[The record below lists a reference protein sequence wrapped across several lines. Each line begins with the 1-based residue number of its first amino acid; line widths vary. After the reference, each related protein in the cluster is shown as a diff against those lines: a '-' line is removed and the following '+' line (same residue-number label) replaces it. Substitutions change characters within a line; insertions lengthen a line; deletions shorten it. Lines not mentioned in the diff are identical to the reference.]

1 MKTKQKEKV
10 KTIRLGSLKKLVPF
24 VVPYRTRLLGAFGCM
39 LLASATGV
47 LPPWLLKN
55 VVDDVL
61 IKKNSA
67 MLNGLSLA
75 IVLLFILKNLANYGQ
90 QYLMVWVGQHAV
102 MDLRV
107 ALYGKIQSLSLTY
120 LHKRRVGE
128 LLSRI
133 TGDVAT
139 LQGLVSTTI
148 VDLVVQTLTFFG
160 MAGFLIYLNWR
171 LTLFALMVIPVAFK
185 VIHFASRRLRA
196 VGHTIQQELAN
207 LSAIAYEALSAV
219 RIVRSFATE
228 EQELARFSH
237 QSEANVK
244 ALVHGTQI
252 QATLQGVVE
261 VILIL
266 ALALLLWVGGR
277 EVISGSMTPG
287 GLIAFLGYLG
297 FMVQPLRVISRI
309 VGTIQQCLA
318 SADRIFEILEVP
330 EALPVPVE
338 PVFLKPLRG
347 EIAFEDVWFAYE
359 KERWVLKGLDLS
371 IRPGERIA
379 LVGSTGAGKT
389 TIADLV
395 PRFYDPDKG
404 RVKIDGVDVRELD
417 LKCLRKQIG
426 IVPQDPVLLK
436 GTMAY
441 NIAYG
446 YQAATLDTV
455 REAACTAGIADFIES
470 LPEGYETEVGER
482 GVTLSGGQRQRIAIA
497 RAIVRDPKI
506 LIMDE
511 ATSSLDT
518 AVEHQIQEAMGLA
531 MKGRTSIVIAHR
543 LSTILESDRILVIE
557 EGRIAEAGNHEELLA
572 AGGIY
577 AKLYGLQFRESA
589 KP

>member
-1 MKTKQKEKV
+1 MKTKPGKD
-10 KTIRLGSLKKLVPF
+10 TRLGSLNKLLPF
-24 VVPYRTRLLGAFGCM
+24 ILPYRLRLLGAFGCM
-39 LLASATGV
+39 LMASASGI

-61 IKKNSA
+61 IKKNSL
-67 MLNGLSLA
+67 MLNGLAVA
-75 IVLLFILKNLANYGQ
+75 IILLFVLKNVAGYGQ
-90 QYLMVWVGQHAV
+90 QYLMVWVGQRAV

-148 VDLVVQTLTFFG
+148 VDLIVQTLTFFG
-160 MAGFLIYLNWR
+160 MAGFLVYLNWR
-171 LTLFALMVIPVAFK
+171 LTLFALLVIPLAFK
-185 VIHFASRRLRA
+185 VIHFASTRLRA
-196 VGHTIQQELAN
+196 VGHTIQQELAS

-228 EQELARFSH
+228 EHELERFKR
-237 QSEANVK
+237 QSEANVR

-261 VILIL
+261 VILIF

-277 EVISGSMTPG
+277 EVIAGSMTPG
-287 GLIAFLGYLG
+287 ELIAFLGYLG

-309 VGTIQQCLA
+309 VGSIQQCLA

-330 EALPVPVE
+330 ETLPVPAV
-338 PVFLKPLRG
+338 PVFLKPVRG
-347 EIAFEDVWFAYE
+347 EIGFNDVWFAYE
-359 KERWVLKGLDLS
+359 PGRWVLKGVNLS

-395 PRFYDPDKG
+395 PRFYDPQRG
-404 RVKIDGVDVRELD
+404 EVRIDGVDVRELD
-417 LKCLRKQIG
+417 LKTLRKQIG

-436 GTMAY
+436 GSIAY

-446 YQAATLDTV
+446 FPEATELDI
-455 REAACTAGIADFIES
+455 REAAKTAGIADFIEG
-470 LPEGYETEVGER
+470 LPAGYETEVGER
-482 GVTLSGGQRQRIAIA
+482 GVTLSGGQRQRVAIA

-506 LIMDE
+506 LVLDE

-518 AVEHQIQEAMGLA
+518 AVEQQIQEAMGLA

-557 EGRIAEAGNHEELLA
+557 AGQIAEEGKHEELLA
-572 AGGIY
+572 AKGLY

-589 KP
+589 KR

>member
-1 MKTKQKEKV
+1 MKRKPKEKTV
-10 KTIRLGSLKKLVPF
+10 RLGSLKKLLPF
-24 VVPYRTRLLGAFGCM
+24 ILPYRIRLVAAFGCM
-39 LLASATGV
+39 LAASAAGV

-61 IKKNSA
+61 IRKDSL
-67 MLNGLSLA
+67 MLNGLAFA
-75 IVLLFILKNLANYGQ
+75 IVLLFILKNLAGYGQ

-120 LHKRRVGE
+120 LHKKRVGE

-160 MAGFLIYLNWR
+160 MAGFLVYLNWK
-171 LTLFALMVIPVAFK
+171 LTLFALLVIPLAFK
-185 VIHFASRRLRA
+185 VIHFASQRLRA
-196 VGHTIQQELAN
+196 VGHTIQQELAS
-207 LSAIAYEALSAV
+207 LSAIAYEALSAI

-228 EQELARFSH
+228 EYELERFR
-237 QSEANVK
+237 QQGKANVR

-261 VILIL
+261 VILIV
-266 ALALLLWVGGR
+266 ALALLLWAGGR
-277 EVISGSMTPG
+277 EVIAGRMTPG

-309 VGTIQQCLA
+309 VGSLQQCLA

-330 EALPVPVE
+330 DTLPVPE
-338 PVFLKPLRG
+338 SPVVLKPVSG
-347 EIAFEDVWFAYE
+347 AIGFKDVWFAYE
-359 KERWVLKGLDLS
+359 PGRWILKGVNLS
-371 IRPGERIA
+371 VRPGERIA

-395 PRFYDPDKG
+395 PRFYDPQRG
-404 RVKIDGVDVRELD
+404 TVTVDGVDVRQLD
-417 LKCLRKQIG
+417 LKVLRKQIG

-446 YQAATLDTV
+446 FEEATLDAI
-455 REAACTAGIADFIES
+455 REAARMAGIADFIES
-470 LPEGYETEVGER
+470 LPEGYETEIGER
-482 GVTLSGGQRQRIAIA
+482 GVTLSGGQRQRVAIA
-497 RAIVRDPKI
+497 RAMIRNPKI

-518 AVEHQIQEAMGLA
+518 AVEHQIQEAMGHA
-531 MKGRTSIVIAHR
+531 MKGRTSLVIAHR
-543 LSTILESDRILVIE
+543 LSTVLESDRILVIDAGQIVE
-557 EGRIAEAGNHEELLA
+557 EGTHQNLLA
-572 AGGIY
+572 RQGLY
-577 AKLYGLQFRESA
+577 ARLYGLQFREPA
-589 KP
+589 RP

>member
-1 MKTKQKEKV
+1 MKRKPKDRTAS
-10 KTIRLGSLKKLVPF
+10 LGSLKKLLPF
-24 VVPYRTRLLGAFGCM
+24 ILPYRVRLLAAFGCM
-39 LLASATGV
+39 LAASAAGV

-61 IKKNSA
+61 IEKNSL
-67 MLNGLSLA
+67 MLNGLAVA
-75 IVLLFILKNLANYGQ
+75 IVLLFVLKNLAGYGQ
-90 QYLMVWVGQHAV
+90 QYLMVWVGQRAV

-160 MAGFLIYLNWR
+160 MAGFLIYLNWK
-171 LTLFALMVIPVAFK
+171 LTVFALFVIPIAFK
-185 VIHFASRRLRA
+185 VIHFASQRLRA
-196 VGHTIQQELAN
+196 VGHTIQQELAS
-207 LSAIAYEALSAV
+207 LSAIAYEALSAI

-228 EQELARFSH
+228 EQELARFRR
-237 QSEANVK
+237 QGEANVR

-261 VILIL
+261 VILIV

-277 EVISGSMTPG
+277 EVIAGSMTPG
-287 GLIAFLGYLG
+287 ELIAFLGYLG

-309 VGTIQQCLA
+309 VGSLQQCLA

-330 EALPVPVE
+330 EVLPAPAR
-338 PVFLKPLRG
+338 PVFLKPVRG
-347 EIAFEDVWFAYE
+347 EISFEDVWFAYE
-359 KERWVLKGLDLS
+359 PGRWILKGVSLL

-379 LVGSTGAGKT
+379 VVGSTGAGKT
-389 TIADLV
+389 TLADLV
-395 PRFYDPDKG
+395 PRFYDPQRG
-404 RVKIDGVDVRELD
+404 AVKIDGVDVRELD
-417 LKCLRKQIG
+417 LKSLRKQIG

-446 YQAATLDTV
+446 FEEASPEAI
-455 REAACTAGIADFIES
+455 REAAKTAGIADFIES
-470 LPEGYETEVGER
+470 LPAGYETEVGER

-497 RAIVRDPKI
+497 RAIVRDPRI
-506 LIMDE
+506 LILDE

-518 AVEHQIQEAMGLA
+518 AVEHQIQQAMGLA
-531 MKGRTSIVIAHR
+531 MKGRTSLVIAHR
-543 LSTILESDRILVIE
+543 LSTILESDRILVIDD
-557 EGRIAEAGNHEELLA
+557 GRIVEAGTHESLLSA
-572 AGGIY
+572 QGLY
-577 AKLYGLQFRESA
+577 ARLYGLQFRESA
-589 KP
+589 GP

>member
-1 MKTKQKEKV
+1 MKKKSKEKTV
-10 KTIRLGSLKKLVPF
+10 RLGSLRKLLPF
-24 VVPYRTRLLGAFGCM
+24 VLPFRMRLGAAFGCM
-39 LLASATGV
+39 LAASAAGV

-61 IKKNSA
+61 IEKNSL
-67 MLNGLSLA
+67 MLNGLAIA
-75 IVLLFILKNLANYGQ
+75 IVLLFILKNLASYGQ
-90 QYLMVWVGQHAV
+90 NYLMVWVGQRAV
-102 MDLRV
+102 MNLRV

-139 LQGLVSTTI
+139 LQGLVSATI

-171 LTLFALMVIPVAFK
+171 LTLFALLIIPLAFK
-185 VIHFASRRLRA
+185 VIHFASLRLRV
-196 VGHTIQQELAN
+196 VGHTIQQELAS
-207 LSAIAYEALSAV
+207 LSAIAYEALSAI

-228 EQELARFSH
+228 EHELERFRK
-237 QSEANVK
+237 QGEANVR

-261 VILIL
+261 VILIF

-277 EVISGSMTPG
+277 EVIAGSMTPG

-309 VGTIQQCLA
+309 VGSIQQCLA
-318 SADRIFEILEVP
+318 SADRIFEIMEVP
-330 EALPVPVE
+330 DSLPVPAS

-347 EIAFEDVWFAYE
+347 RVAFEDVWFAYE
-359 KERWVLKGLDLS
+359 QERWVLKGLDFLVE
-371 IRPGERIA
+371 PGERIA

-395 PRFYDPDKG
+395 PRFYDPQRG
-404 RVKIDGVDVRELD
+404 RVTVDGIDVRELD
-417 LKCLRKQIG
+417 LKTLRKQIG

-446 YQAATLDTV
+446 YSEATGEAI
-455 REAACTAGIADFIES
+455 REAARTAGIADFIES
-470 LPEGYETEVGER
+470 LPAGYETEVGER
-482 GVTLSGGQRQRIAIA
+482 GVTLSGGQRQRVAIA
-497 RAIVRDPKI
+497 RAIVRNPKI
-506 LIMDE
+506 LILDE

-531 MKGRTSIVIAHR
+531 MKGWTSLAIAHR

-557 EGRIAEAGNHEELLA
+557 EGRIAEAGKHEELLA
-572 AGGIY
+572 AQGLY
-577 AKLYGLQFRESA
+577 AKLYGLQFREPG

>member
-1 MKTKQKEKV
+1 
-10 KTIRLGSLKKLVPF
+10 
-24 VVPYRTRLLGAFGCM
+24 
-39 LLASATGV
+39 
-47 LPPWLLKN
+47 
-55 VVDDVL
+55 
-61 IKKNSA
+61 
-67 MLNGLSLA
+67 LNGLAVA
-75 IVLLFILKNLANYGQ
+75 IVLLFVLKNLAGYGQ
-90 QYLMVWVGQHAV
+90 QYLMVWVGQRAV

-160 MAGFLIYLNWR
+160 MAGFLIYLNWK
-171 LTLFALMVIPVAFK
+171 LTVFALFVIPIAFK
-185 VIHFASRRLRA
+185 VIHFASQRLRA
-196 VGHTIQQELAN
+196 VGHTIQQELAS
-207 LSAIAYEALSAV
+207 LSAIAYEALSAI

-228 EQELARFSH
+228 EQELARFRR
-237 QSEANVK
+237 QGEANVR

-261 VILIL
+261 VILIV

-277 EVISGSMTPG
+277 EVIAGSMTPG
-287 GLIAFLGYLG
+287 ELIAFLGYLG

-309 VGTIQQCLA
+309 VGSLQQCLA

-330 EALPVPVE
+330 EVLPAPAR
-338 PVFLKPLRG
+338 PVFLKPVRG
-347 EIAFEDVWFAYE
+347 EISFEDVWFAYE
-359 KERWVLKGLDLS
+359 PGRWILKGVSLS

-379 LVGSTGAGKT
+379 VVGSTGAGKT
-389 TIADLV
+389 TLADLV
-395 PRFYDPDKG
+395 PRFYDPQRG
-404 RVKIDGVDVRELD
+404 AVKIDGVDVRELD
-417 LKCLRKQIG
+417 LKSLRKQIG

-446 YQAATLDTV
+446 FEEASPEAI
-455 REAACTAGIADFIES
+455 REAAKTAGIADFIES
-470 LPEGYETEVGER
+470 LPAGYETEVGER

-497 RAIVRDPKI
+497 RAIVRDPRI
-506 LIMDE
+506 LILDE

-518 AVEHQIQEAMGLA
+518 AVEHQIQQAMGLA
-531 MKGRTSIVIAHR
+531 MKGRTSLVIAHR
-543 LSTILESDRILVIE
+543 LSTILESDRILVIDD
-557 EGRIAEAGNHEELLA
+557 GRIVEAGTHESLLSA
-572 AGGIY
+572 QGLY
-577 AKLYGLQFRESA
+577 ARLYGLQFRESA
-589 KP
+589 GS

>member
-1 MKTKQKEKV
+1 MKRKPKEKTV
-10 KTIRLGSLKKLVPF
+10 RLGSLKKLLPF
-24 VVPYRTRLLGAFGCM
+24 ILPYRIRLVAAFGCM
-39 LLASATGV
+39 LAASAAGV

-61 IKKNSA
+61 IRKDSL
-67 MLNGLSLA
+67 MLNGLAFA
-75 IVLLFILKNLANYGQ
+75 IVLLFILKNLAGYGQ

-120 LHKRRVGE
+120 LHKKRVGE

-160 MAGFLIYLNWR
+160 MAGFLVYLNWK
-171 LTLFALMVIPVAFK
+171 LTLFALLVIPLAFK
-185 VIHFASRRLRA
+185 VIHFASQRLRA
-196 VGHTIQQELAN
+196 VGHTIQQELAS
-207 LSAIAYEALSAV
+207 LSAIAYEALSAI

-228 EQELARFSH
+228 EYELERFR
-237 QSEANVK
+237 QQGKANVR

-261 VILIL
+261 VILIV
-266 ALALLLWVGGR
+266 ALALLLWAGGR
-277 EVISGSMTPG
+277 EVIAGRMTPG

-309 VGTIQQCLA
+309 VGSLQQCLA

-330 EALPVPVE
+330 DTLPVPE
-338 PVFLKPLRG
+338 SPVVLKPVSG
-347 EIAFEDVWFAYE
+347 AIGFKDVWFAYE
-359 KERWVLKGLDLS
+359 PGRWILKGVNLS
-371 IRPGERIA
+371 VRPGERIA

-395 PRFYDPDKG
+395 PRFYDPQRG
-404 RVKIDGVDVRELD
+404 TVTVDGVDVRQLD
-417 LKCLRKQIG
+417 LKVLRKQIG

-446 YQAATLDTV
+446 FEEATLDAI
-455 REAACTAGIADFIES
+455 REAARMAGIADFIES
-470 LPEGYETEVGER
+470 LPEGYETEIGER

-497 RAIVRDPKI
+497 RAMIRNPKI

-518 AVEHQIQEAMGLA
+518 AVEHQIQEAMGHA
-531 MKGRTSIVIAHR
+531 MKGRTSLVIAHR
-543 LSTILESDRILVIE
+543 LSTVLESDRILVIDAGQIVE
-557 EGRIAEAGNHEELLA
+557 EGTHQNLLA
-572 AGGIY
+572 RQGLY
-577 AKLYGLQFRESA
+577 ARLYGLQFREPA
-589 KP
+589 RP

>member
-1 MKTKQKEKV
+1 MKRKPKDRTAS
-10 KTIRLGSLKKLVPF
+10 LGSLKKLLPF
-24 VVPYRTRLLGAFGCM
+24 ILPYRVRLLAAFGCM
-39 LLASATGV
+39 LAASAAGV

-61 IKKNSA
+61 IEKNSL
-67 MLNGLSLA
+67 MLNGLAVA
-75 IVLLFILKNLANYGQ
+75 IVLLFVLKNLAGYGQ
-90 QYLMVWVGQHAV
+90 QYLMVWVGQRAV

-160 MAGFLIYLNWR
+160 MAGFLIYLNWK
-171 LTLFALMVIPVAFK
+171 LTVFALFVIPVAFK
-185 VIHFASRRLRA
+185 VIHFASQRLRA
-196 VGHTIQQELAN
+196 VGHTSQQELAS
-207 LSAIAYEALSAV
+207 LSAIAYEALSAI

-228 EQELARFSH
+228 EQELARFRR
-237 QSEANVK
+237 QGEANVR

-261 VILIL
+261 VILIV

-277 EVISGSMTPG
+277 EVIAGSMTPG
-287 GLIAFLGYLG
+287 ELIAFLGYLG

-309 VGTIQQCLA
+309 VGSLQQCLA

-330 EALPVPVE
+330 EVLPAPAC
-338 PVFLKPLRG
+338 PVFLKPVRG
-347 EIAFEDVWFAYE
+347 EISFEDVWFAYE
-359 KERWVLKGLDLS
+359 PGRWILKGVSLS

-379 LVGSTGAGKT
+379 VVGSTGAGKT
-389 TIADLV
+389 TLADLV
-395 PRFYDPDKG
+395 PRFYDPQRG
-404 RVKIDGVDVRELD
+404 AVKIDGVDVRELD
-417 LKCLRKQIG
+417 LKSLRKQIG

-446 YQAATLDTV
+446 FEEASPEAI
-455 REAACTAGIADFIES
+455 REAAKTAGIADFIES
-470 LPEGYETEVGER
+470 LPAGYETEVGER

-497 RAIVRDPKI
+497 RAIVRDPRI
-506 LIMDE
+506 LILDE

-518 AVEHQIQEAMGLA
+518 AVEHQIQQAMGLA
-531 MKGRTSIVIAHR
+531 MKGRTSLVIAHR
-543 LSTILESDRILVIE
+543 LSTILESDRILVIDD
-557 EGRIAEAGNHEELLA
+557 GRIVEAGTHESLLSA
-572 AGGIY
+572 QGLY
-577 AKLYGLQFRESA
+577 ARLYGLQFREA
-589 KP
+589 AGP

>member
-1 MKTKQKEKV
+1 MKRKPKDRTAS
-10 KTIRLGSLKKLVPF
+10 LGSLKKLLPF
-24 VVPYRTRLLGAFGCM
+24 ILPYRVRLLAAFGCM
-39 LLASATGV
+39 LAASAAGV

-61 IKKNSA
+61 IEKNSL
-67 MLNGLSLA
+67 MLNGLAVA
-75 IVLLFILKNLANYGQ
+75 IVLLFVLKNLAGYGQ
-90 QYLMVWVGQHAV
+90 QYLMVWVGQRAV

-160 MAGFLIYLNWR
+160 MAGFLIYLNWK
-171 LTLFALMVIPVAFK
+171 LTVFALFVIPIAFK
-185 VIHFASRRLRA
+185 VIHFASQRLRA
-196 VGHTIQQELAN
+196 VGHTIQQELAS
-207 LSAIAYEALSAV
+207 LSAIAYEALSAI

-228 EQELARFSH
+228 EQELARFRR
-237 QSEANVK
+237 QGEANVR

-261 VILIL
+261 VILIV

-277 EVISGSMTPG
+277 EVIAGSMTPG
-287 GLIAFLGYLG
+287 ELIAFLGYLG

-309 VGTIQQCLA
+309 VGSLQQCLA

-330 EALPVPVE
+330 EVLPAPAR
-338 PVFLKPLRG
+338 PVFLKPVRG
-347 EIAFEDVWFAYE
+347 EISFEDVWFAYE
-359 KERWVLKGLDLS
+359 PGRWILKGVSLS

-379 LVGSTGAGKT
+379 VVGSTGAGKT
-389 TIADLV
+389 TLADLV
-395 PRFYDPDKG
+395 PRFYDPQRG
-404 RVKIDGVDVRELD
+404 AVKIDGVDVRELD
-417 LKCLRKQIG
+417 LKILRKQIG

-446 YQAATLDTV
+446 FEEASPEAI
-455 REAACTAGIADFIES
+455 REAAKTAGIADFIES
-470 LPEGYETEVGER
+470 LPAGYETEVGER

-497 RAIVRDPKI
+497 RAIVRDPRI
-506 LIMDE
+506 LILDE

-518 AVEHQIQEAMGLA
+518 AVEHQIQQAMGLA
-531 MKGRTSIVIAHR
+531 MKGRTSLVIAHR
-543 LSTILESDRILVIE
+543 LSTILESDRILVIDD
-557 EGRIAEAGNHEELLA
+557 GRIVEAGTHESLLSA
-572 AGGIY
+572 QGLY
-577 AKLYGLQFRESA
+577 ARLYGLQFRESA
-589 KP
+589 GS

>member
-1 MKTKQKEKV
+1 MKRKPKEKTV
-10 KTIRLGSLKKLVPF
+10 RLGSLKKLLPF
-24 VVPYRTRLLGAFGCM
+24 ILPYRVRLVAAFGCM
-39 LLASATGV
+39 LAASAAGV

-61 IKKNSA
+61 IRKDSL
-67 MLNGLSLA
+67 MLNGLAVA
-75 IVLLFILKNLANYGQ
+75 IVLLFILKNLAGYGQ

-107 ALYGKIQSLSLTY
+107 ALYGKIQSLSLSY
-120 LHKRRVGE
+120 LHKKRVGE

-160 MAGFLIYLNWR
+160 MAGFLVYLNWK
-171 LTLFALMVIPVAFK
+171 LTLFALLVIPLAFK
-185 VIHFASRRLRA
+185 VIHFASQRLRA
-196 VGHTIQQELAN
+196 VGHTIQQELAS
-207 LSAIAYEALSAV
+207 LSAIAYEALSAI

-228 EQELARFSH
+228 EYELERFR
-237 QSEANVK
+237 QQGKANVR

-261 VILIL
+261 VILIV
-266 ALALLLWVGGR
+266 ALALLLWAGGR
-277 EVISGSMTPG
+277 EVIAGRMTPG

-309 VGTIQQCLA
+309 VGSLQQCLA

-330 EALPVPVE
+330 DTLPVPE
-338 PVFLKPLRG
+338 SPVVLKPVSG
-347 EIAFEDVWFAYE
+347 AIGFKDVWFAYE
-359 KERWVLKGLDLS
+359 PGRWILKGVNLS

-395 PRFYDPDKG
+395 PRFYDPQRG
-404 RVKIDGVDVRELD
+404 TVTVDGVDVRQLD
-417 LKCLRKQIG
+417 LKVLRKQIG

-446 YQAATLDTV
+446 FEEATLDAI
-455 REAACTAGIADFIES
+455 REAARLAGISDFIES
-470 LPEGYETEVGER
+470 LPEGYETEIGER

-497 RAIVRDPKI
+497 RAMIRNPKI

-518 AVEHQIQEAMGLA
+518 AVEHQIQEAMGHA
-531 MKGRTSIVIAHR
+531 MKGRTSLVIAHR
-543 LSTILESDRILVIE
+543 LSTILESDRILVIDAGQIVE
-557 EGRIAEAGNHEELLA
+557 EGTHENLLA
-572 AGGIY
+572 RQGLY
-577 AKLYGLQFRESA
+577 ARLYGLQFREPA
-589 KP
+589 RP

>member
-1 MKTKQKEKV
+1 MKRKTTEKSV
-10 KTIRLGSLKKLVPF
+10 RVGSLKKLLPF
-24 VVPYRTRLLGAFGCM
+24 VLPYRFRLLGAFGCM
-39 LLASATGV
+39 LLASASGV

-61 IKKNSA
+61 IEKNSA
-67 MLNGLSLA
+67 MLNGLAVA
-75 IVLLFILKNLANYGQ
+75 IVLLFVLKNLAGYGQ
-90 QYLMVWVGQHAV
+90 QYLMVWVGQRAV

-160 MAGFLIYLNWR
+160 MAGFLIYLNWK
-171 LTLFALMVIPVAFK
+171 LTLFALLIIPLAFK
-185 VIHFASRRLRA
+185 VIHSASVRLRA
-196 VGHTIQQELAN
+196 VGHTIQQELAS
-207 LSAIAYEALSAV
+207 LSAIAYEALSAI

-228 EQELARFSH
+228 EHELKRFRR
-237 QSEANVK
+237 QGEANVR

-261 VILIL
+261 VILIF

-277 EVISGSMTPG
+277 EVIAGIMTPG
-287 GLIAFLGYLG
+287 ELIAFLGYLG
-297 FMVQPLRVISRI
+297 FMVQPLRIISRI
-309 VGTIQQCLA
+309 VGSIQQCMA

-330 EALPVPVE
+330 ESLPMPEV
-338 PVFLKPLRG
+338 PVFLKPVRG
-347 EIAFEDVWFAYE
+347 EILFRDVWFAYE
-359 KERWVLKGLDLS
+359 PGRWVLKGVDLAVK
-371 IRPGERIA
+371 PGERIA
-379 LVGSTGAGKT
+379 LVGATGAGKT

-395 PRFYDPDKG
+395 PRFYDPQKG
-404 RVKIDGVDVRELD
+404 EIRIDGADVRTLD
-417 LKCLRKQIG
+417 LKTLRKQIG

-436 GTMAY
+436 GTMTY

-446 YQAATLDTV
+446 YAEATEDTV
-455 REAACTAGIADFIES
+455 RKAARTAGIADFIES
-470 LPEGYETEVGER
+470 LPAGYETEVGER

-497 RAIVRDPKI
+497 RAVVRDPKI
-506 LIMDE
+506 LILDE

-543 LSTILESDRILVIE
+543 LSTILESDRILVVE
-557 EGRIAEAGNHEELLA
+557 AGQIAEAGTHEELLA
-572 AGGIY
+572 MQGLY
-577 AKLYGLQFRESA
+577 ARLYGLQFRESA
-589 KP
+589 KS

>member
-1 MKTKQKEKV
+1 MKQKTKEKKPV
-10 KTIRLGSLKKLVPF
+10 SLGSLKKLLPF
-24 VVPYRTRLLGAFGCM
+24 ILPYRLRLLAAFGCM
-39 LLASATGV
+39 LAASVSGV

-61 IKKNSA
+61 IQKNSL
-67 MLNGLSLA
+67 MLNGLAVA
-75 IVLLFILKNLANYGQ
+75 IVLLFVLKNLAGYGQ
-90 QYLMVWVGQHAV
+90 QYLMVWVGQRAL

-160 MAGFLIYLNWR
+160 MAGFLIYLNWK
-171 LTLFALMVIPVAFK
+171 LTLFALLVIPVAFK
-185 VIHFASRRLRA
+185 VIHFASQRLRA
-196 VGHTIQQELAN
+196 VGHAIQQELAS
-207 LSAIAYEALSAV
+207 LSAIAYEALSAI

-228 EQELARFSH
+228 EQELERFRR
-237 QSEANVK
+237 QGEANVR

-261 VILIL
+261 VILIV

-277 EVISGSMTPG
+277 EVIAGSMTPG
-287 GLIAFLGYLG
+287 ELIAFLGYLG

-309 VGTIQQCLA
+309 VGSLQQCLA

-330 EALPVPVE
+330 ETLPLPE
-338 PVFLKPLRG
+338 RPVFLNPVRG
-347 EIAFEDVWFAYE
+347 EVAFEDVWFAYE
-359 KERWVLKGLDLS
+359 PGRWILKGVSLL

-379 LVGSTGAGKT
+379 VVGSTGAGKT
-389 TIADLV
+389 TLADLV
-395 PRFYDPDKG
+395 PRFYDPQLG
-404 RVKIDGVDVRELD
+404 VVKIDGVDVRQLD
-417 LKCLRKQIG
+417 LKTLRKQIG
-426 IVPQDPVLLK
+426 IVQQDPVLLK

-446 YQAATLDTV
+446 FEEATPKAI
-455 REAACTAGIADFIES
+455 REAAEKAGIADFIES
-470 LPEGYETEVGER
+470 LPQGYETEVGER
-482 GVTLSGGQRQRIAIA
+482 GVTMSGGQRQRIAIA
-497 RAIVRDPKI
+497 RAIVRDPRI
-506 LIMDE
+506 LILDE

-518 AVEHQIQEAMGLA
+518 AVEHQIQQAMKLA

-543 LSTILESDRILVIE
+543 LSTILESDRILVIDA
-557 EGRIAEAGNHEELLA
+557 GRIVEAGTHESLLA
-572 AGGIY
+572 AQGLY
-577 AKLYGLQFRESA
+577 ARLYGLQFRESA

>member
-61 IKKNSA
+61 IQKNSA

-446 YQAATLDTV
+446 YQAATFDTV

>member
-1 MKTKQKEKV
+1 MKRKPKDRTAS
-10 KTIRLGSLKKLVPF
+10 LGSLKKLLPF
-24 VVPYRTRLLGAFGCM
+24 ILPYRVRLLAAFGCM
-39 LLASATGV
+39 LAASAAGV

-61 IKKNSA
+61 IEKNSL
-67 MLNGLSLA
+67 MLNGLAVA
-75 IVLLFILKNLANYGQ
+75 IVLLFVLKNLAGYGQ
-90 QYLMVWVGQHAV
+90 QYLMVWVGQRAV

-160 MAGFLIYLNWR
+160 MAGFLIYLNWK
-171 LTLFALMVIPVAFK
+171 LTVFALFVIPIAFK
-185 VIHFASRRLRA
+185 VIHFASQRLRA
-196 VGHTIQQELAN
+196 VGHTIQQELAS
-207 LSAIAYEALSAV
+207 LSAIAYEALSAI

-228 EQELARFSH
+228 EQELARFRR
-237 QSEANVK
+237 QGEANVR

-261 VILIL
+261 VILIV

-277 EVISGSMTPG
+277 EVIAGSMTPG
-287 GLIAFLGYLG
+287 ELIAFLGYLG

-309 VGTIQQCLA
+309 VGSLQQCLA

-330 EALPVPVE
+330 EVLPAPAR
-338 PVFLKPLRG
+338 PVFLKPVRG
-347 EIAFEDVWFAYE
+347 EISFEDVWFAYE
-359 KERWVLKGLDLS
+359 PGRWILKGVSLS

-379 LVGSTGAGKT
+379 VVGSTGAGKT
-389 TIADLV
+389 TLADLV
-395 PRFYDPDKG
+395 PRFYDPQRG
-404 RVKIDGVDVRELD
+404 AVKIDGVDVRELD
-417 LKCLRKQIG
+417 LKSLRKQIG

-446 YQAATLDTV
+446 FEEASPEAI
-455 REAACTAGIADFIES
+455 REAAKTAGIADFIES
-470 LPEGYETEVGER
+470 LPAGYETEVGER

-497 RAIVRDPKI
+497 RAIVRDPRI
-506 LIMDE
+506 LILDE

-518 AVEHQIQEAMGLA
+518 AVEHQIQQAMGLA
-531 MKGRTSIVIAHR
+531 MKGRTSLVIAHR
-543 LSTILESDRILVIE
+543 LSTILESDRILVIDD
-557 EGRIAEAGNHEELLA
+557 GRIVEAGTHESLLSA
-572 AGGIY
+572 QGLY
-577 AKLYGLQFRESA
+577 ARLYGLQFRESA
-589 KP
+589 GP

>member
-1 MKTKQKEKV
+1 MSKTPKEKSL
-10 KTIRLGSLKKLVPF
+10 RLGPLKKLLPF
-24 VVPYRTRLLGAFGCM
+24 VLPYRMRLGAAFGCM
-39 LLASATGV
+39 LVASASGV

-61 IKKNSA
+61 IEKNSA
-67 MLNGLSLA
+67 MLNGLAIA
-75 IVLLFILKNLANYGQ
+75 IVLLFVLKNFASYGQ
-90 QYLMVWVGQHAV
+90 HYLMVWVGQRAV
-102 MDLRV
+102 MNLRV

-160 MAGFLIYLNWR
+160 MAGFLVYLNWR
-171 LTLFALMVIPVAFK
+171 LTLFALLIIPLAFK
-185 VIHFASRRLRA
+185 VIHFASLRLRV

-207 LSAIAYEALSAV
+207 LSAIAYEALSAI

-228 EQELARFSH
+228 EHELERFRR
-237 QSEANVK
+237 QGEANVK

-277 EVISGSMTPG
+277 EVIGGSMTPG
-287 GLIAFLGYLG
+287 ELIAFLGYLG

-330 EALPVPVE
+330 ESLPVPE
-338 PVFLKPLRG
+338 KPVFLKPVRG
-347 EIAFEDVWFAYE
+347 QISFNDAWFAYE
-359 KERWVLKGLDLS
+359 PGRWVLRGVDLE
-371 IRPGERIA
+371 IKPGERIA
-379 LVGSTGAGKT
+379 LVGATGAGKT

-395 PRFYDPDKG
+395 PRFYDPQRG
-404 RVKIDGVDVRELD
+404 NVMIDGVDVRELD
-417 LKCLRKQIG
+417 IKTLRKQIG

-446 YQAATLDTV
+446 YSEATAETI
-455 REAACTAGIADFIES
+455 REAARTAGIADFIES
-470 LPEGYETEVGER
+470 LPAGYETEVGER

-531 MKGRTSIVIAHR
+531 MKGRTSLVIAHR

-557 EGRIAEAGNHEELLA
+557 GGRIVEAGNHAQLLA
-572 AGGIY
+572 AHGLY
-577 AKLYGLQFRESA
+577 AKLYGLQFRES
-589 KP
+589 PRT

>member
-1 MKTKQKEKV
+1 MKRKPKDRTAS
-10 KTIRLGSLKKLVPF
+10 LGSLKKLLPF
-24 VVPYRTRLLGAFGCM
+24 ILPYRVRLLAAFGCM
-39 LLASATGV
+39 LAASVAGV

-61 IKKNSA
+61 IEKNSL
-67 MLNGLSLA
+67 MLNGLAVA
-75 IVLLFILKNLANYGQ
+75 IVLLFVLKNLAGYGQ
-90 QYLMVWVGQHAV
+90 QYLMVWVGQRAV

-160 MAGFLIYLNWR
+160 MAGFLIYLNWK
-171 LTLFALMVIPVAFK
+171 LTVFALFVIPIAFK
-185 VIHFASRRLRA
+185 VIHFASQRLRA
-196 VGHTIQQELAN
+196 VGHTIQQELAS
-207 LSAIAYEALSAV
+207 LSAIAYEALSAI

-228 EQELARFSH
+228 EQELARFRR
-237 QSEANVK
+237 QGEANVR

-261 VILIL
+261 VILIV

-277 EVISGSMTPG
+277 EVIAGSMTPG
-287 GLIAFLGYLG
+287 ELIAFLGYLG

-309 VGTIQQCLA
+309 VGSLQQCLA

-330 EALPVPVE
+330 EVLPAPAF
-338 PVFLKPLRG
+338 PVFLKPVRG
-347 EIAFEDVWFAYE
+347 EISFEDVWFAYE
-359 KERWVLKGLDLS
+359 PGRWILKGVSLS

-379 LVGSTGAGKT
+379 VVGSTGAGKT
-389 TIADLV
+389 TLADLV
-395 PRFYDPDKG
+395 PRFYDPQRG
-404 RVKIDGVDVRELD
+404 AVKIDGVDVRELD

-446 YQAATLDTV
+446 FEEASPEAI
-455 REAACTAGIADFIES
+455 REAAKTAGIADFIES
-470 LPEGYETEVGER
+470 LPAGYETEVGER

-497 RAIVRDPKI
+497 RAIVRDPRI
-506 LIMDE
+506 LILDE

-518 AVEHQIQEAMGLA
+518 AVEHQIQQAMGLA
-531 MKGRTSIVIAHR
+531 MKGRTSLVIAHR
-543 LSTILESDRILVIE
+543 LSTILESDRILVIDD
-557 EGRIAEAGNHEELLA
+557 GRIVEAGTHESLLSA
-572 AGGIY
+572 QGLY
-577 AKLYGLQFRESA
+577 ARLYGLQFRESA
-589 KP
+589 GP

>member
-1 MKTKQKEKV
+1 MKRKPKDRTAS
-10 KTIRLGSLKKLVPF
+10 LGSLKKLLPF
-24 VVPYRTRLLGAFGCM
+24 ILPYRVRLLAAFGCM
-39 LLASATGV
+39 LAASAAGV

-61 IKKNSA
+61 IEKNSL
-67 MLNGLSLA
+67 MLNGLAVA
-75 IVLLFILKNLANYGQ
+75 IVLLFVLKNLAGYGQ
-90 QYLMVWVGQHAV
+90 QYLMVWVGQRAV

-160 MAGFLIYLNWR
+160 MAGFLIYLNWK
-171 LTLFALMVIPVAFK
+171 LTVFALFVIPIAFK
-185 VIHFASRRLRA
+185 VIHFASQRLRA
-196 VGHTIQQELAN
+196 VGHTIQQELAS
-207 LSAIAYEALSAV
+207 LSAIAYEALSAI

-228 EQELARFSH
+228 EQELARFRR
-237 QSEANVK
+237 QGEANVR

-261 VILIL
+261 VILIV

-277 EVISGSMTPG
+277 EVIAGSMTPG
-287 GLIAFLGYLG
+287 ELIAFLGYLG

-309 VGTIQQCLA
+309 VGSLQQCLA

-330 EALPVPVE
+330 EVLPAPAR
-338 PVFLKPLRG
+338 PVFLKPVRG
-347 EIAFEDVWFAYE
+347 EISFEDVWFAYE
-359 KERWVLKGLDLS
+359 PGRWILKGVSLL

-379 LVGSTGAGKT
+379 VVGSTGAGKT
-389 TIADLV
+389 TLADLV
-395 PRFYDPDKG
+395 PRFYDPQRG
-404 RVKIDGVDVRELD
+404 AVKIDGVDVRELD
-417 LKCLRKQIG
+417 LKILRKQIG

-446 YQAATLDTV
+446 FEEASPEAI
-455 REAACTAGIADFIES
+455 REAAKTAGIADFIES
-470 LPEGYETEVGER
+470 LPAGYETEVGER

-497 RAIVRDPKI
+497 RAIVRDPRI
-506 LIMDE
+506 LILDE

-518 AVEHQIQEAMGLA
+518 AVEHQIQQAMGLA
-531 MKGRTSIVIAHR
+531 MKGRTSLVIAHR
-543 LSTILESDRILVIE
+543 LSTILESDRILVIDD
-557 EGRIAEAGNHEELLA
+557 GRIVEAGTHESLLSA
-572 AGGIY
+572 QGLY
-577 AKLYGLQFRESA
+577 ARLYGLQFRESA
-589 KP
+589 GS

>member
-1 MKTKQKEKV
+1 MKRKPKEKTV
-10 KTIRLGSLKKLVPF
+10 RLRSLKKLLPF
-24 VVPYRTRLLGAFGCM
+24 ILPYRIRLVAAFGCM
-39 LLASATGV
+39 LAASAAGV

-61 IKKNSA
+61 IRKDSL
-67 MLNGLSLA
+67 MLNGLAFA
-75 IVLLFILKNLANYGQ
+75 IVLLFILKNLAGYGQ

-120 LHKRRVGE
+120 LHKKRVGE

-160 MAGFLIYLNWR
+160 MAGFLVYLNWK
-171 LTLFALMVIPVAFK
+171 LTLFALLVIPLAFK
-185 VIHFASRRLRA
+185 VIHFASQRLRA
-196 VGHTIQQELAN
+196 VGHTIQQELAS
-207 LSAIAYEALSAV
+207 LSAIAYEALSAI

-228 EQELARFSH
+228 EYELERFR
-237 QSEANVK
+237 QQGKANVR

-261 VILIL
+261 VILIV
-266 ALALLLWVGGR
+266 ALALLLWAGGR
-277 EVISGSMTPG
+277 EVIAGRMTPG

-309 VGTIQQCLA
+309 VGSLQQCLA

-330 EALPVPVE
+330 DTLPVPE
-338 PVFLKPLRG
+338 SPVVLKPVSG
-347 EIAFEDVWFAYE
+347 AIGFKDVWFAYE
-359 KERWVLKGLDLS
+359 PGRWILKGVNLS
-371 IRPGERIA
+371 VRPGERIA

-395 PRFYDPDKG
+395 PRFYDPQRG
-404 RVKIDGVDVRELD
+404 TVTVDGVDVRQLD
-417 LKCLRKQIG
+417 LKVLRKQIG

-446 YQAATLDTV
+446 FEEATLDAI
-455 REAACTAGIADFIES
+455 REAARMAGIADFIES
-470 LPEGYETEVGER
+470 LPEGYETEIGER

-497 RAIVRDPKI
+497 RAMIRNPKI

-518 AVEHQIQEAMGLA
+518 AVEHQIQEAMGHA
-531 MKGRTSIVIAHR
+531 MKGRTSLVIAHR
-543 LSTILESDRILVIE
+543 LSTVLESDRILVIDAGQIVE
-557 EGRIAEAGNHEELLA
+557 EGTHQNLLA
-572 AGGIY
+572 RQGLY
-577 AKLYGLQFRESA
+577 ARLYGLQFREPA
-589 KP
+589 RP

>member
-1 MKTKQKEKV
+1 MKRKPKDRTAS
-10 KTIRLGSLKKLVPF
+10 LGSLKKLLPF
-24 VVPYRTRLLGAFGCM
+24 ILPYRVRLLAAFGCM
-39 LLASATGV
+39 LAASAAGV

-61 IKKNSA
+61 IEKNSL
-67 MLNGLSLA
+67 MLNGLAVA
-75 IVLLFILKNLANYGQ
+75 IVLLFVLKNLAGYGQ
-90 QYLMVWVGQHAV
+90 QYLMVWVGQRAV

-160 MAGFLIYLNWR
+160 MAGFLIYLNWK
-171 LTLFALMVIPVAFK
+171 LTVFALFVIPIAFK
-185 VIHFASRRLRA
+185 VIHFASQRLRA
-196 VGHTIQQELAN
+196 VGHTIQQELAS
-207 LSAIAYEALSAV
+207 LSAIAYEALSAI

-228 EQELARFSH
+228 EQELARFRR
-237 QSEANVK
+237 QGEANVR

-261 VILIL
+261 VILIV

-277 EVISGSMTPG
+277 EVIAGSMTPG
-287 GLIAFLGYLG
+287 ELIAFLGYLG

-309 VGTIQQCLA
+309 VGSLQQCLA

-330 EALPVPVE
+330 EVLPAPAR
-338 PVFLKPLRG
+338 PVFLKPVRG
-347 EIAFEDVWFAYE
+347 EISFEDVWFAYE
-359 KERWVLKGLDLS
+359 PGRWILKGVSLL

-379 LVGSTGAGKT
+379 VVGSTGAGKT
-389 TIADLV
+389 TLADLV
-395 PRFYDPDKG
+395 PRFYDPQRG
-404 RVKIDGVDVRELD
+404 AVKIDGVDVRELD
-417 LKCLRKQIG
+417 LKSLRKQIG

-446 YQAATLDTV
+446 FEEASPEAI
-455 REAACTAGIADFIES
+455 REAAKTAGIADFIES
-470 LPEGYETEVGER
+470 LPAGYETEVGER

-497 RAIVRDPKI
+497 RAIVRDPRI
-506 LIMDE
+506 LILDE

-518 AVEHQIQEAMGLA
+518 AVEHQIQQAMGLA
-531 MKGRTSIVIAHR
+531 MKGRTSLVIAHR
-543 LSTILESDRILVIE
+543 LSTILESDRILVIDD
-557 EGRIAEAGNHEELLA
+557 GRIVEAGTHESLLSA
-572 AGGIY
+572 QGLY
-577 AKLYGLQFRESA
+577 ARLYGLQFRESA
-589 KP
+589 GS

>member
-1 MKTKQKEKV
+1 MKRKPKDRTAS
-10 KTIRLGSLKKLVPF
+10 LGSLKKLLPF
-24 VVPYRTRLLGAFGCM
+24 ILPYRVRLLAAFGCM
-39 LLASATGV
+39 LAASAAGV

-61 IKKNSA
+61 IEKNSL
-67 MLNGLSLA
+67 MLNGLAVA
-75 IVLLFILKNLANYGQ
+75 IVLLFVLKNLAGYGQ
-90 QYLMVWVGQHAV
+90 QYLMVWVGQRAV

-160 MAGFLIYLNWR
+160 MAGFLIYLNWK
-171 LTLFALMVIPVAFK
+171 LTVFALFVIPIAFK
-185 VIHFASRRLRA
+185 VIHFASQRLRA
-196 VGHTIQQELAN
+196 VGHTIQQELAS
-207 LSAIAYEALSAV
+207 LSAIAYEALSAI

-228 EQELARFSH
+228 EQELARFRR
-237 QSEANVK
+237 QGEANVR

-261 VILIL
+261 VILIV

-277 EVISGSMTPG
+277 EVIAGSMTPG
-287 GLIAFLGYLG
+287 ELIAFLGYLG

-309 VGTIQQCLA
+309 VGSLQQCLA

-330 EALPVPVE
+330 EVLPAPAF
-338 PVFLKPLRG
+338 PVFLKPVRG
-347 EIAFEDVWFAYE
+347 EISFEDVWFAYE
-359 KERWVLKGLDLS
+359 PGRWILKGVSLL

-379 LVGSTGAGKT
+379 VVGSTGAGKT
-389 TIADLV
+389 TLADLV
-395 PRFYDPDKG
+395 PRFYDPQRG
-404 RVKIDGVDVRELD
+404 AVKIDGVDVRELD
-417 LKCLRKQIG
+417 LKSLRKQIG

-446 YQAATLDTV
+446 FEEASPEAI
-455 REAACTAGIADFIES
+455 REAAKTAGIADFIES
-470 LPEGYETEVGER
+470 LPAGYETEVGER

-497 RAIVRDPKI
+497 RAIVRDPRI
-506 LIMDE
+506 LILDE

-518 AVEHQIQEAMGLA
+518 AVEHQIQQAMGLA
-531 MKGRTSIVIAHR
+531 MKGRTSLVIAHR
-543 LSTILESDRILVIE
+543 LSTILESDRILVIDD
-557 EGRIAEAGNHEELLA
+557 GRIVEAGTHESLLSA
-572 AGGIY
+572 QGLY
-577 AKLYGLQFRESA
+577 ARLYGLQFRESA
-589 KP
+589 GP

>member
-1 MKTKQKEKV
+1 MKRKPKDRTAS
-10 KTIRLGSLKKLVPF
+10 LGSLKKLLPF
-24 VVPYRTRLLGAFGCM
+24 ILPYRVRLLAAFGCM
-39 LLASATGV
+39 LAASAAGV

-61 IKKNSA
+61 IEKNSL
-67 MLNGLSLA
+67 MLNGLAVA
-75 IVLLFILKNLANYGQ
+75 IVLLFVLKNLAGYGQ
-90 QYLMVWVGQHAV
+90 QYLMVWVGQRAV

-160 MAGFLIYLNWR
+160 MAGFLIYLNWK
-171 LTLFALMVIPVAFK
+171 LTVFALFVIPIAFK
-185 VIHFASRRLRA
+185 VIHFASQRLRA
-196 VGHTIQQELAN
+196 VGHTIQQELAS
-207 LSAIAYEALSAV
+207 LSAIAYEALSAI

-228 EQELARFSH
+228 EQELARFRR
-237 QSEANVK
+237 QGEANVR

-261 VILIL
+261 VILIV

-277 EVISGSMTPG
+277 EVIAGSMTPG
-287 GLIAFLGYLG
+287 ELIAFLGYLG

-309 VGTIQQCLA
+309 VGSLQQCLA

-330 EALPVPVE
+330 EVLPAPAR
-338 PVFLKPLRG
+338 PVFLKPVRG
-347 EIAFEDVWFAYE
+347 EISFEDVWFAYE
-359 KERWVLKGLDLS
+359 PGRWILKGVSLS

-379 LVGSTGAGKT
+379 VVGSTGAGKT
-389 TIADLV
+389 TLADLV
-395 PRFYDPDKG
+395 PRFYDPQRG
-404 RVKIDGVDVRELD
+404 AVKIDGVDVRELD
-417 LKCLRKQIG
+417 LKSLRKQIG

-446 YQAATLDTV
+446 FEEASPEAI
-455 REAACTAGIADFIES
+455 REAAKTAGIADFIES
-470 LPEGYETEVGER
+470 LPAGYETEVGER

-497 RAIVRDPKI
+497 RAIVRDPRI
-506 LIMDE
+506 LILDE

-518 AVEHQIQEAMGLA
+518 AVEHQIQQAMGLA
-531 MKGRTSIVIAHR
+531 MKGRTSLVIAHR
-543 LSTILESDRILVIE
+543 LSTILESDRILVIDD
-557 EGRIAEAGNHEELLA
+557 GRIVEAGTHESLLSA
-572 AGGIY
+572 QGLY
-577 AKLYGLQFRESA
+577 ARLYGLQFRESA
-589 KP
+589 GS

>member
-1 MKTKQKEKV
+1 MKRKTTEKGV
-10 KTIRLGSLKKLVPF
+10 RVGSLKKLFPF
-24 VVPYRTRLLGAFGCM
+24 ILPYRFRLLGAFACM
-39 LLASATGV
+39 LLASASGV

-61 IKKNSA
+61 IEKNSA
-67 MLNGLSLA
+67 MLNGLAVA
-75 IVLLFILKNLANYGQ
+75 IVLLFVLKNLAGYGQ
-90 QYLMVWVGQHAV
+90 QYLMVWVGQRAV

-107 ALYGKIQSLSLTY
+107 ALYGKIQLLSLTY

-160 MAGFLIYLNWR
+160 MAGFLVYLNWK
-171 LTLFALMVIPVAFK
+171 LTLFALLVIPIAFK
-185 VIHFASRRLRA
+185 VIHFASLRLRA
-196 VGHTIQQELAN
+196 VGHTIQQELAS
-207 LSAIAYEALSAV
+207 LSAIAYEALSAI

-228 EQELARFSH
+228 EHELARFRK
-237 QSEANVK
+237 QGEANVR

-261 VILIL
+261 VILIF

-277 EVISGSMTPG
+277 EVIAGIMTPG
-287 GLIAFLGYLG
+287 ELIAFLGYLG
-297 FMVQPLRVISRI
+297 FMVQPLRIISRI
-309 VGTIQQCLA
+309 VGSIQQCMA
-318 SADRIFEILEVP
+318 SADRIFEILEVAETLPMP
-330 EALPVPVE
+330 EVPV
-338 PVFLKPLRG
+338 VLKPLRG
-347 EIAFEDVWFAYE
+347 EITFRDVWFAYDPG
-359 KERWVLKGLDLS
+359 RWVLKGVDLS
-371 IRPGERIA
+371 IRPGERVA
-379 LVGSTGAGKT
+379 LVGATGAGKT

-395 PRFYDPDKG
+395 PRFYDPQRG
-404 RVKIDGVDVRELD
+404 EVKIDGVDVRTLD
-417 LKCLRKQIG
+417 LKTLRKQIG

-446 YQAATLDTV
+446 FEEATEETI
-455 REAACTAGIADFIES
+455 REAARLAGILEYIEN
-470 LPEGYETEVGER
+470 LPNGFGTEVGER

-497 RAIVRDPKI
+497 RAIIRNPKI

-518 AVEHQIQEAMGLA
+518 AVEHQIQAAMGHA
-531 MKGRTSIVIAHR
+531 MKGRTSLVIAHR
-543 LSTILESDRILVIE
+543 LSTVLESDRILVIE
-557 EGRIAEAGNHEELLA
+557 AGRIAESGTHEELLA
-572 AGGIY
+572 SKGLY
-577 AKLYGLQFRESA
+577 ARLYGLQFREPP
-589 KP
+589 K

>member
-1 MKTKQKEKV
+1 MKRKPKEKTV
-10 KTIRLGSLKKLVPF
+10 RLGSLKKLLPF
-24 VVPYRTRLLGAFGCM
+24 ILPYRIRLVSAFGCM
-39 LLASATGV
+39 LAASAAGV

-61 IKKNSA
+61 IRKDSL
-67 MLNGLSLA
+67 MLNGLAFS
-75 IVLLFILKNLANYGQ
+75 IVLLFILKNLAGYGQ

-120 LHKRRVGE
+120 LHKKRVGE

-160 MAGFLIYLNWR
+160 MAGFLVYLNWK
-171 LTLFALMVIPVAFK
+171 LTLFALLVIPLAFK
-185 VIHFASRRLRA
+185 VIHFASQRLRA
-196 VGHTIQQELAN
+196 VGHTIQQELAS
-207 LSAIAYEALSAV
+207 LSAIAYEALSAI

-228 EQELARFSH
+228 EYELERFRK
-237 QSEANVK
+237 QGKANVR

-261 VILIL
+261 VILIV
-266 ALALLLWVGGR
+266 ALALLLWAGGR
-277 EVISGSMTPG
+277 EVIAGRMTPG
-287 GLIAFLGYLG
+287 GLVAFLGYLG

-309 VGTIQQCLA
+309 VGSLQQCLA

-330 EALPVPVE
+330 DTLPVPE
-338 PVFLKPLRG
+338 SPVVLKPVSG
-347 EIAFEDVWFAYE
+347 AIGFKDVWFAYE
-359 KERWVLKGLDLS
+359 PGRWILKGVNLS
-371 IRPGERIA
+371 VRPGERIA

-395 PRFYDPDKG
+395 PRFYDPQRG
-404 RVKIDGVDVRELD
+404 TVTVDGVDVRQLD
-417 LKCLRKQIG
+417 LKVLRKQIG

-446 YQAATLDTV
+446 FEEATLDAI
-455 REAACTAGIADFIES
+455 REAARMAGIADFIES
-470 LPEGYETEVGER
+470 LPEGYETEIGER

-497 RAIVRDPKI
+497 RAMIRNPKI

-518 AVEHQIQEAMGLA
+518 AVEHQIQEAMEHA
-531 MKGRTSIVIAHR
+531 MKGRTSLVIAHR
-543 LSTILESDRILVIE
+543 LSTVLESDRILVIDAGQIVE
-557 EGRIAEAGNHEELLA
+557 EGTHQNLLA
-572 AGGIY
+572 RQGLY
-577 AKLYGLQFRESA
+577 SRLYGLQFREPA
-589 KP
+589 RP

>member
-1 MKTKQKEKV
+1 MKRKPKDRTAS
-10 KTIRLGSLKKLVPF
+10 LGSLKKLLPF
-24 VVPYRTRLLGAFGCM
+24 ILPYRVRLLAAFGCM
-39 LLASATGV
+39 LAASAAGV

-61 IKKNSA
+61 IEKNSL
-67 MLNGLSLA
+67 MLNGLAVA
-75 IVLLFILKNLANYGQ
+75 IVLLFVLKNLAGYGQ
-90 QYLMVWVGQHAV
+90 QYLMVWVGQRAV

-160 MAGFLIYLNWR
+160 MAGFLIYLNWK
-171 LTLFALMVIPVAFK
+171 LTVFALFVIPVAFK
-185 VIHFASRRLRA
+185 VIHFASQRLRA
-196 VGHTIQQELAN
+196 VGHTSPQELAS
-207 LSAIAYEALSAV
+207 LSAIAYEALSAI

-228 EQELARFSH
+228 EQELARFRR
-237 QSEANVK
+237 QGEANVR

-261 VILIL
+261 VILIV

-277 EVISGSMTPG
+277 EVIAGSMTPG
-287 GLIAFLGYLG
+287 ELIAFLGYLG

-309 VGTIQQCLA
+309 VGSLQQCLA

-330 EALPVPVE
+330 EVLPAPAR
-338 PVFLKPLRG
+338 PVFLKPVRG
-347 EIAFEDVWFAYE
+347 EISFEDVWFAYE
-359 KERWVLKGLDLS
+359 PGRWILKGVSLS

-379 LVGSTGAGKT
+379 VVGSTGAGKT
-389 TIADLV
+389 TLADLV
-395 PRFYDPDKG
+395 PRFYDPQRG
-404 RVKIDGVDVRELD
+404 AVKIDGVDVRELD
-417 LKCLRKQIG
+417 LKSLRKQIG

-446 YQAATLDTV
+446 FEEASPEAI
-455 REAACTAGIADFIES
+455 REAAKTAGIADFIES
-470 LPEGYETEVGER
+470 LPAGYETEVGER

-497 RAIVRDPKI
+497 RAIVRDPRI
-506 LIMDE
+506 LILDE

-518 AVEHQIQEAMGLA
+518 AVEHQIQQAMGLA
-531 MKGRTSIVIAHR
+531 MKGRTSLVIAHR
-543 LSTILESDRILVIE
+543 LSTILESDRILVIDD
-557 EGRIAEAGNHEELLA
+557 GRIVEAGTHESLLSA
-572 AGGIY
+572 QGLY
-577 AKLYGLQFRESA
+577 ARLYGLQFRESA
-589 KP
+589 GS